1 MPTADEPPPLIAED
15 PAERSL
21 VDDVRQLVGDGRT
34 LLEAELAYQKSR
46 ALVAGQAA
54 KSVAGWGALA
64 LALLFFALMALV
76 LGLIL
81 ALTPQLG
88 ALGAMGAVVAGL
100 IVLAALSG
108 WTALRRWK
116 HAAAQIS
123 EQDPQ
128 A

>member
-1 MPTADEPPPLIAED
+1 MADDQAPPLIAED

-21 VDDVRQLVGDGRT
+21 ADDVRQLVDDGRT

-46 ALVAGQAA
+46 ALVAGEAA
-54 KSVAGWGALA
+54 KAVAGWGALA

-81 ALTPQLG
+81 AITPKLG
-88 ALGAMGAVVAGL
+88 ALAATGVVVAGL
-100 IVLAALSG
+100 VVLGALSG
-108 WTALRRWK
+108 LTAARRWK
-116 HAAAQIS
+116 RAAAQIA
-123 EQDPQ
+123 EQEPP

>member
-1 MPTADEPPPLIAED
+1 MADDQQPPLIAED

-21 VDDVRQLVGDGRT
+21 VDDVRQLVDDGRT

-46 ALVAGQAA
+46 ALVAGEAA
-54 KSVAGWGALA
+54 KAVAGWGALA

-81 ALTPQLG
+81 ALTPKLG
-88 ALGAMGAVVAGL
+88 ALAATGVVVAGL
-100 IVLAALSG
+100 VVLGAISG
-108 WTALRRWK
+108 ITAVRRWK
-116 HAAAQIS
+116 RAAAQIA
-123 EQDPQ
+123 EQEPP

>member
-1 MPTADEPPPLIAED
+1 MADDQQPPLIAED

-21 VDDVRQLVGDGRT
+21 VDDVRQLVDDGRT

-46 ALVAGQAA
+46 ALVAGEAA
-54 KSVAGWGALA
+54 KAVAGWGALA

-81 ALTPQLG
+81 ALTPKLG
-88 ALGAMGAVVAGL
+88 ALAATGVVVAGL
-100 IVLAALSG
+100 VVLGTISG
-108 WTALRRWK
+108 LTAVRRWK
-116 HAAAQIS
+116 RAAAQIA
-123 EQDPQ
+123 EQEPP